1 MIKSDL
7 ILCCGLILMA
17 VLAVAEADISAN
29 KEHKLTLIDAG
40 MIHK

>member
-7 ILCCGLILMA
+7 ILCFGLILMVA
-17 VLAVAEADISAN
+17 LAVAEADISTV